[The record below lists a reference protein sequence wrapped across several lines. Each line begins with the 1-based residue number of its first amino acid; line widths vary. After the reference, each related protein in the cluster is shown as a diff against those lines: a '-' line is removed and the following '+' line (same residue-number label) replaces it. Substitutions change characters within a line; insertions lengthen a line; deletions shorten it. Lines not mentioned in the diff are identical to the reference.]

1 MDIKLV
7 RYFKKES
14 TKNTLKKTGLYL
26 RRYCVWF
33 IVNFIMCLIPFFV
46 MLVLANSKA
55 IIFSSFLSYN
65 FTLVVS
71 SLYLLIGLT
80 MNTKLSEIEVIH
92 AFSLLWILIISTL
105 FVLNPSSPSQ
115 EVAPW
120 FAELFSVEHF
130 FINTIIILVITII
143 ISFFQVKKT
152 INESIKEILS
162 KQLIVTSE
170 DIAKNVAQFKEELK
184 NENKKA

>member
-1 MDIKLV
+1 
-7 RYFKKES
+7 
-14 TKNTLKKTGLYL
+14 
-26 RRYCVWF
+26 
-33 IVNFIMCLIPFFV
+33 
-46 MLVLANSKA
+46 MLALANSKA

-80 MNTKLSEIEVIH
+80 KNTKLSEIEIIH
-92 AFSLLWILIISTL
+92 VFSLLWILFILAI
-105 FVLNPSSPSQ
+105 FFLNPGSPSQ
-115 EVAPW
+115 KLAPW
-120 FAELFSVEHF
+120 FAELFSMERF

-162 KQLIVTSE
+162 KQRIDASE
-170 DIAKNVAQFKEELK
+170 AIAINVAQDREKLK
-184 NENKKA
+184 SEN